1 LRQLGPTYSKAI
13 LTKVMAVLAAHS
25 LQKVAIGTLEDEL
38 SPRQESCLVRSHLDE
53 PAAQLVEID
62 LEIALSNGVETA
74 KTRPGGANAKTLEL
88 LQPEGLV
95 SRLSLAVGHVES
107 ICRDCAQ

>member
-38 SPRQESCLVRSHLDE
+38 SPRQVSCLVRSHLDE

-62 LEIALSNGVETA
+62 LEIALSNGVEAA
-74 KTRPGGANAKTLEL
+74 KTRPGGANAKALKL

-95 SRLSLAVGHVES
+95 SRLPLAFGHVES